1 MQWAPPL
8 MSSWPTAP
16 QALPLAPALNQQKRR
31 SDEMDQSSLKRVRY
45 VPPPGNEPPL
55 HTIFS
60 QQIARTNTDEATDVE
75 IDDAPSARQANPRVR
90 HACLPAVLRAPLLQA
105 KHELLGCRHN
115 DDGLEG
121 LERKYAAMEYVCA
134 FAGRAGRDA

>member
-75 IDDAPSARQANPRVR
+75 IDDAPSARPKPILVCDTR
-90 HACLPAVLRAPLLQA
+90 ACPPCFAHRF
-105 KHELLGCRHN
+105 CRPN
-115 DDGLEG
+115 MNCLVADTMMMD
-121 LERKYAAMEYVCA
+121 
-134 FAGRAGRDA
+134 